1 MGRLS
6 PIDYRGPHLDKPVEV
21 IIVDPLETDLP
32 MIEAVLETGEFR
44 LKSAVADPEGPLTRW
59 FESRGVERFDDIASV
74 SRLLPGV
81 MLVYLGEGL
90 PPQDIMERASAH
102 GLSVINRDAFS
113 RYGSRA
119 SAPRRG
125 PLTSEVIARYRRLL
139 EDYFPT
145 ARSSSTA
152 VKLAACL
159 TETTSLWHAS
169 GGVILTGIEGTHALA
184 VTAQRG
190 TDLPR
195 DTLVKI
201 EPGSVLDRCIN
212 RGKHEAMTNLS
223 GTGGEL
229 LPGVQA
235 ASAVCLS
242 IRSGGTA
249 KGAFLMW
256 CALPDAL
263 SSEDIPALSLFA
275 YYMAMLMDVDDL
287 GDRLGEH
294 LVTDPLTGLH
304 NRKQF
309 DHKLRQE
316 LLRARRYT
324 LSVSLVVMDIDNLE
338 DYNAACGH
346 MLGNLAL
353 SDIASILLKGTREI
367 DFVSRIGGDEF
378 GLILPETNRLG
389 ALRLTDR
396 LRSEVAAYP
405 FPAPENSASVNLTV
419 SAGIANF
426 PASTGSDEELLAKAF
441 RALELAKKEGPDSI
455 KLWEEKLENAK

>member
-1 MGRLS
+1 
-6 PIDYRGPHLDKPVEV
+6 
-21 IIVDPLETDLP
+21 
-32 MIEAVLETGEFR
+32 
-44 LKSAVADPEGPLTRW
+44 
-59 FESRGVERFDDIASV
+59 
-74 SRLLPGV
+74 
-81 MLVYLGEGL
+81 
-90 PPQDIMERASAH
+90 
-102 GLSVINRDAFS
+102 
-113 RYGSRA
+113 
-119 SAPRRG
+119 
-125 PLTSEVIARYRRLL
+125 
-139 EDYFPT
+139 
-145 ARSSSTA
+145 
-152 VKLAACL
+152 
-159 TETTSLWHAS
+159 
-169 GGVILTGIEGTHALA
+169 
-184 VTAQRG
+184 
-190 TDLPR
+190 
-195 DTLVKI
+195 
-201 EPGSVLDRCIN
+201 
-212 RGKHEAMTNLS
+212 
-223 GTGGEL
+223 
-229 LPGVQA
+229 
-235 ASAVCLS
+235 
-242 IRSGGTA
+242 
-249 KGAFLMW
+249 
-256 CALPDAL
+256 L